1 MESAELVVRVPVEPT
16 GLATGPAGGDGWR
29 PLFGS
34 YRTAECRF
42 EWHDFET
49 QLPIDWSERIQAG
62 GFEVCL
68 NLGGRA
74 LITSAGI
81 SWQLPPLAAA
91 VYAAGDGALK
101 VQRMPGERHRFIVVA
116 LSRAFLALHLAGR
129 EAQLHPQVRGALRAE
144 AVPTAVAVVERLSAV
159 MLRFVDSMRH
169 PPVFAPAQAVWFQG
183 KALEL
188 VSWLFFQP
196 PEGELFCT
204 RAQRASCERVERARR
219 ILIERLGEP
228 PALEDLGR
236 LVGCSPF
243 YLSRCFTQQMG
254 MTLQQYL
261 RQIRLQRAAELLR
274 TGRCNVTEAAMEVGY
289 NSISHFSKA
298 FREMFGCRPGRYAPR
313 TPPGEAAL
321 SGPGAVAAGQLRPGD
336 RSD

>member
-1 MESAELVVRVPVEPT
+1 MESAELVVRVPVGPT
-16 GLATGPAGGDGWR
+16 GLAAGPVGGDGWR

-34 YRTAECRF
+34 FRTAHLRF
-42 EWHDFET
+42 EWHDFEDSAAV
-49 QLPIDWSERIQAG
+49 DWSDRVLPG
-62 GFEVCL
+62 CLEVCL
-68 NLGGRA
+68 NLGGCASLASGGVAWHLSTRTVA
-74 LITSAGI
+74 FYWRGDA
-81 SWQLPPLAAA
+81 PLT
-91 VYAAGDGALK
+91 
-101 VQRMPGERHRFIVVA
+101 VQRWPGERHRFMVLS

-129 EAQLHPQVRGALRAE
+129 EAQLHPQVRGALRDEVA
-144 AVPTAVAVVERLSAV
+144 PTAVTAVERMSADT
-159 MLRFVDSMRH
+159 LRFVDSMRH

-188 VSWLFFQP
+188 VSWLLFQP

-219 ILIERLGEP
+219 ILMERLGEP

-321 SGPGAVAAGQLRPGD
+321 SG
-336 RSD
+336 